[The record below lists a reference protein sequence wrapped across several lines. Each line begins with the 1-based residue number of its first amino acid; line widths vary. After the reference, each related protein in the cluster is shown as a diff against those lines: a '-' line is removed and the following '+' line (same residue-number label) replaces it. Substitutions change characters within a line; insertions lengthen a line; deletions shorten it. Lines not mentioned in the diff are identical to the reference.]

1 MAQERIAVPN
11 IGDSKDVDVVEV
23 LVKVGDRV
31 EREQTLIVLE
41 SEKASMDVPSPQAG
55 VVKELLI
62 KTGDKASEGT
72 PILVLDTEG
81 KEAKGSEAKK
91 APAKKEAK
99 QPAAAS
105 ESDDEPED
113 ADDIDKGGEE
123 AKPAPAAA
131 PTTAKKAAPP
141 KAAATKPKSSG
152 KGSKSEER
160 VAVPNIGDSK
170 DVDVVEILV
179 KVGDKI
185 EKEQTLIVLESEK
198 ASMDVPAP
206 RAGVVKEL
214 LIKQGDKASE
224 GTPILVLEAESDSQ
238 KASEPEPEP
247 ESADAD
253 ADAEEE
259 KGDADD
265 EQAEDEAEADSS
277 DSEQPDAP
285 VRTLPPVPK
294 GPAPSEPAPAPKH
307 LPYASPAIRRF
318 ARELGVDLTHVQ
330 GSARKGRITKDDVQ
344 QYVKQTLREPRG
356 GAVAAPEAPDIDF
369 SQFGEISVQPLT
381 KIQKL
386 TGRNLHRSW
395 VTIPHVTQFD
405 EADITELEEFR
416 KQIRSEQPGL
426 KLTLVTFFMKA
437 LVHAL
442 RRMPRFNS
450 SLDKSGENL
459 VMKQYFHIGVA
470 VDTPNGLVV
479 PVIRDVDRKG
489 LADLAKELETVSERA
504 RTRKLKPSD
513 LQGASMSISSLGGIG
528 GIAFTPIINPPEVAI
543 LGVSR
548 ARTAPVY
555 KNGSFV
561 PRLMCPLSLS
571 YDHRVIDGADGARFT
586 SLLGEF
592 LGDIRQLLL

>member
-11 IGDSKDVDVVEV
+11 IGDSRDVDVVEV

-41 SEKASMDVPSPQAG
+41 SEKASMDVPAPQAG

-62 KTGDKASEGT
+62 KAGDKASEGT
-72 PILVLDTEG
+72 PILVIETESDAKDTP
-81 KEAKGSEAKK
+81 KSAPDAKK
-91 APAKKEAK
+91 GAEPTPAKPQPSAAK
-99 QPAAAS
+99 RTQ
-105 ESDDEPED
+105 EPD
-113 ADDIDKGGEE
+113 Q
-123 AKPAPAAA
+123 
-131 PTTAKKAAPP
+131 P
-141 KAAATKPKSSG
+141 KAAAPAKPKQSAAG
-152 KGSKSEER
+152 TKSEQR
-160 VAVPNIGDSK
+160 VAVPNIGDSR
-170 DVDVVEILV
+170 DVDVVEVLV
-179 KVGDKI
+179 KVGDRI
-185 EKEQTLIVLESEK
+185 EREQTLIVLESEK

-206 RAGVVKEL
+206 SAGVVKQL

-224 GTPILVLEAESDSQ
+224 GTPILVIEVDGEAGAVD
-238 KASEPEPEP
+238 EP
-247 ESADAD
+247 A
-253 ADAEEE
+253 AEEHA
-259 KGDADD
+259 G
-265 EQAEDEAEADSS
+265 DEAAAEEPAAKPDSS
-277 DSEQPDAP
+277 RKAAEQPAP
-285 VRTLPPVPK
+285 AQASGQQRTLPPVPK
-294 GPAPSEPAPAPKH
+294 EPAPSEPAPSAAKA
-307 LPYASPAIRRF
+307 LPYASPAVRRF
-318 ARELGVDLTHVQ
+318 ARELGVDLSQVH

-344 QYVKQTLREPRG
+344 LFVKQTLREPRSAG
-356 GAVAAPEAPDIDF
+356 LAPTEGPDIDF
-369 SQFGEISVQPLT
+369 SQFGPITLQPLT
-381 KIQKL
+381 KIQRL

-442 RRMPRFNS
+442 RRMPRFNA

-459 VMKQYFHIGVA
+459 VLKQYFHIGVA

-489 LADLAKELETVSERA
+489 LADLAKELESVSERA
-504 RTRKLKPSD
+504 RSRKLSPND
-513 LQGASMSISSLGGIG
+513 MQGASMSISSLGGIG
-528 GIAFTPIINPPEVAI
+528 GTAFTPIINPPEVAI

-548 ARTAPVY
+548 ARTAPVF

-586 SLLGEF
+586 SLLGEL